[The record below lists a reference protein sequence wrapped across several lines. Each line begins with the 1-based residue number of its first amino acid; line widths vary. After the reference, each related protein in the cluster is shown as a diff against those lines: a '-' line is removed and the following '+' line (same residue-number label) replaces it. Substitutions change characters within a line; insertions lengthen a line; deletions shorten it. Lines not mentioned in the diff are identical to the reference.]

1 MLFHYIVS
9 YYSMHIVSISI
20 KRTMNTF
27 YRIIPTVFHKTF
39 AQKTGVIEI
48 LVMDVCE
55 YYLFQYD

>member
-1 MLFHYIVS
+1 
-9 YYSMHIVSISI
+9 MHIVSNSI
-20 KRTMNTF
+20 ERTMNTTF
-27 YRIIPTVFHKTF
+27 IESFPQYFTKTF